1 MIQKSLTEGSAP
13 DSQGAGTGRAG
24 GEGRMELRE
33 GLTSCWGGMGGPR
46 ASSGTGGQW
55 TKVEGWQ
62 SQAHKDFGDA
72 FKTFKLGSTG
82 PTLCFTKIALTL

>member
-33 GLTSCWGGMGGPR
+33 GLTSCGGGGWEDPERAQGQVGSGPKLKVGKARPIKTLGMHSRLLNWDLQGQLCVLPR
-46 ASSGTGGQW
+46 
-55 TKVEGWQ
+55 
-62 SQAHKDFGDA
+62 
-72 FKTFKLGSTG
+72 L
-82 PTLCFTKIALTL
+82 L